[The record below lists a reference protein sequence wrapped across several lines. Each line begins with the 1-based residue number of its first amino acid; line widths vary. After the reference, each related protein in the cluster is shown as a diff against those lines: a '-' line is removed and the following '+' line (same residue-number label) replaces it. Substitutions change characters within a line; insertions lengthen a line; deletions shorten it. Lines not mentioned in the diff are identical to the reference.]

1 MWRQHTRHAHIRDT
15 TRHITKTTKSIS
27 ILDNVHS
34 FRVRIVRSNHSSWQM
49 KIICQTM
56 GVKMC
61 DYSWIDHAIVSATC
75 DTCTLLKT
83 QCLSTSLAAWNNNK
97 KTNKTNYIAWIW
109 FVCGILMTHFGRFP
123 WIAQLQ
129 KPSLYW
135 LICWPAQAKWKI
147 LMNDNGNSMGIVQ
160 WAPLIL

>member
-61 DYSWIDHAIVSATC
+61 DYSWIDHAIVSAPC

-97 KTNKTNYIAWIW
+97 KNKQNE
-109 FVCGILMTHFGRFP
+109 
-123 WIAQLQ
+123 
-129 KPSLYW
+129 LYRVNM
-135 LICWPAQAKWKI
+135 ICLWHTYDTFWPI
-147 LMNDNGNSMGIVQ
+147 SMNCSITKAFLVLTYLLTGTSQVKNIDE
-160 WAPLIL
+160 W